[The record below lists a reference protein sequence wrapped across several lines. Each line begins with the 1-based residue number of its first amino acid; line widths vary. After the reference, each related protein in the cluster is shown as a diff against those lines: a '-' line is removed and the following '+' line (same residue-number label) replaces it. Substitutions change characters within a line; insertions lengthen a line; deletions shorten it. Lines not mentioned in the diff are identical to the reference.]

1 MLCILPRR
9 GARAYESFVAALIK
23 TENED
28 ISDVLREKEDPTS
41 SQNSAKPKPK
51 NMSGDDPR
59 DVQASTKSQCEK
71 GDDTKKSERPP
82 QNIQD
87 EGKKICLQ

>member
-51 NMSGDDPR
+51 NMSGDDP
-59 DVQASTKSQCEK
+59 QESSKSQCEK
-71 GDDTKKSERPP
+71 GDNTKKSEGPP

>member
-1 MLCILPRR
+1 MLYILPTR
-9 GARAYESFVAALIK
+9 GRRAYKSFVAALIE

-28 ISDVLREKEDPTS
+28 SSDFLRAKEDPTS
-41 SQNSAKPKPK
+41 SQNSAKPP
-51 NMSGDDPR
+51 
-59 DVQASTKSQCEK
+59 CEK
-71 GDDTKKSERPP
+71 GDDTKKSEGPP